1 VNARTIYMRHTS
13 AEGNSYVNEHRVW
26 DADKFIASQ
35 QKSAEAINA
44 DHAKKNDGKAGKA
57 KAEQITQEQYT
68 KERTK

>member
-1 VNARTIYMRHTS
+1 MNVRTIYMRHTS

-35 QKSAEAINA
+35 QKAAEVVNA
-44 DHAKKNDGKAGKA
+44 DHAKKNDGQVGKA
-57 KAEQITQEQYT
+57 KAEQITQDQYA